1 MAKILDTKPS
11 PSAEPAHA
19 AKGFSLIPNE
29 KLIAIYSTMVKCRM
43 LQQKAATLFQQ
54 GRLATDLRAS
64 SGREACAAAVSVDFE
79 PEDTLSIASGD
90 WLPSFVKGIPVSALF
105 RLLAPQ
111 INGDSRFVSNEAQRH
126 NIIVHE
132 VDADQPS
139 IVLDRAEAIHTN
151 KKPAIVAAFLRPL
164 ACASSHWH
172 KVMATAAARR
182 LPIVFVHYVQDEG
195 TFQPPSVLGKKK
207 TNQAVFHGVP
217 AIAVDAADP
226 VALYR
231 VAYEAVTR
239 ARQGRGATLLECTTV
254 PVVPSPAS
262 SADSRT
268 AQPNDPISA
277 METYLKSKGIQ
288 LEHHN
293 REVVARFTRDLDLAT
308 RFLDH

>member
-43 LQQKAATLFQQ
+43 FQQKAATLFQQ

-64 SGREACAAAVSVDFE
+64 SGREACAAAVGVDFQ
-79 PEDTLSIASGD
+79 PEDHLSIALGD
-90 WLPSFVKGIPVSALF
+90 WLPALVKGIPVSALF

-111 INGDSRFVSNEAQRH
+111 INGDSRFVSDEAQRQ
-126 NIIVHE
+126 NIFVHE
-132 VDADQPS
+132 VDSDRPQ
-139 IVLDRAEAIHTN
+139 IVLDRAQSIHTD
-151 KKPAIVAAFLRPL
+151 KKPAFVAAFLQPL
-164 ACASSHWH
+164 AGATGHWQ

-182 LPIVFVHYVQDEG
+182 LPIVFVHYVPDDG
-195 TFQPPSVLGKKK
+195 GVQPHSVLGKKN

-217 AIAVDAADP
+217 TIAVDAADP

-239 ARQGRGATLLECTTV
+239 ARQGRGTTLLECTTI
-254 PVVPSPAS
+254 PVTPSLAS
-262 SADSRT
+262 PADSRT
-268 AQPNDPISA
+268 VQSNDPIFT
-277 METYLKSKGIQ
+277 METYLKGKRIQ
-288 LEHHN
+288 PDHHN
-293 REVVARFTRDLDLAT
+293 REVVANFTRDLDLAT